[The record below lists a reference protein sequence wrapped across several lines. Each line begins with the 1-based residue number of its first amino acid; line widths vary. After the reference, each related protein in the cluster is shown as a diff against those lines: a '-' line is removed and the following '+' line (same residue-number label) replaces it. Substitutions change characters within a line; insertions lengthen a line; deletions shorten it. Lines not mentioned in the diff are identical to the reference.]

1 MVQSIHVHNSQ
12 NWGTRFMAVRS
23 PSEKTVF
30 LNMIGLL
37 MFLQEI
43 EIINKYDNY
52 ILLRMT
58 YTAID
63 DILWPIKRI

>member
-1 MVQSIHVHNSQ
+1 
-12 NWGTRFMAVRS
+12 
-23 PSEKTVF
+23 
-30 LNMIGLL
+30 MIGLL

-52 ILLRMT
+52 LLLGMT

-63 DILWPIKRI
+63 DILWPIIRI